1 MTTPVAE
8 PTTSIEFWI
17 GFNVVVLILVALDL
31 GVFHRK
37 SHAMSM
43 REALGWSV
51 FWIFLALCFNCV
63 VYWRKGPTAAQDFLL
78 GYLMEK
84 SLSVDNLFVF
94 VLIFKYFN
102 VPPAYQRRVLSLG
115 IVGALVMRAIFIG
128 MGAFLLAKF
137 HWMTYVFGGFL
148 VWTGGKMLLHDEDEE
163 LDPGANPAVKLF
175 RRFFPTTNEYH
186 GHHFLIREGG
196 RLIATPLLVVLIV
209 VESSDVV
216 FAVDS
221 IPAIFGVTRDPFIV
235 YTSNVCAILGLRAL
249 YFMLAGMLTQFRFLK
264 LGISI
269 VLIYIGIKML
279 ISGFYKIDSM
289 HSLLIVGAIL
299 AVSVIGSW
307 VIPVKD
313 APPVDLPPPSEPPHG
328 SDTSI

>member
-1 MTTPVAE
+1 MTTPAAA
-8 PTTSIEFWI
+8 TTAIEFWI
-17 GFNVVVLILVALDL
+17 GFNVVVLLLVALDL
-31 GVFHRK
+31 GVFHRD

-43 REALGWSV
+43 REALGWSG
-51 FWIFLALCFNCV
+51 FWIALALGFNV
-63 VYWRKGPTAAQDFLL
+63 FVWHVKGKVAAEEFLL

-115 IVGALVMRAIFIG
+115 ILGALVMRAIFIG

-148 VWTGGKMLLHDEDEE
+148 IWTGGRMLVHDEDAEM
-163 LDPGANPAVKLF
+163 DPGANPAVKLF
-175 RRFFPTTNEYH
+175 RRFFPTTPTYH

-221 IPAIFGVTRDPFIV
+221 IPAIFGVTSDPFIV

-249 YFMLAGMLTQFRFLK
+249 YFLLAGMLTQFRFLK

-269 VLIYIGIKML
+269 VLIFIGVKML
-279 ISGFYKIDSM
+279 ISGVYKIGST

-299 AVSVIGSW
+299 AVSIAGSW
-307 VIPVKD
+307 VIPVKEE
-313 APPVDLPPPSEPPHG
+313 PPDDTKPPAPPHG
-328 SDTSI
+328 SDPLV

>member
-1 MTTPVAE
+1 MTTPA
-8 PTTSIEFWI
+8 PPSTAIEFWI

-43 REALGWSV
+43 REALGWSL
-51 FWIFLALCFNCV
+51 FWIALALGFNV
-63 VYWRKGPTAAQDFLL
+63 FVWWLKGPVAAREFLL

-94 VLIFKYFN
+94 VLIFNYFV

-115 IVGALVMRAIFIG
+115 ILGALVMRAIFIG
-128 MGAFLLAKF
+128 MGALLLSRF
-137 HWMTYVFGGFL
+137 HWMTYVFGAFL
-148 VWTGGKMLLHDEDEE
+148 VWTGFRMLTHDDEEE
-163 LDPGANPAVKLF
+163 LDPGANPVVRWFKKF
-175 RRFFPTTNEYH
+175 VPTTTEYH

-196 RLIATPLLVVLIV
+196 RFVATPLLVVLLV

-221 IPAIFGVTRDPFIV
+221 IPAIFGVTQDPFIV

-249 YFMLAGMLTQFRFLK
+249 YFLLAGMVTQFRFLK

-269 VLIYIGIKML
+269 VLIFIGVKML
-279 ISGFYKIDSM
+279 ISRIYHIDSTS
-289 HSLLIVGAIL
+289 SLLIVGAIL
-299 AVSVIGSW
+299 TLSIAGSW
-307 VIPVKD
+307 LIPVREE
-313 APPVDLPPPSEPPHG
+313 PPDDTKPPPPAHG
-328 SDTSI
+328 SDPSV